1 LLRACHDGA
10 EMNRNLTLAE
20 TIEVARPLNEVFAYI
35 ADFSHIEE
43 WDPAVA
49 RGSRV
54 NDQPLGVGSEFL
66 IELKLGIDLHY
77 RVIDWVPDQ
86 LLRMTV
92 TSVAFSALETLEFE
106 RIPGGTQVKYTAEFE
121 FSMAAAAMAQAF
133 PGIMAQVGAR
143 TAAGMKRALEDRE
156 KAPTASRSVAVADK
170 LVLPGLARFTRFGYW
185 QARRHWKPFS
195 AFLRDKHMVITG
207 ATSGLGLA
215 TARALAA
222 RGAALTLVARDEA
235 KVLQVALELK
245 RATGNQQINVEIAE
259 LSLISEVEALAERLL
274 ARNRPI
280 DALINNAGA
289 LIDPRKTTREGLE
302 QSFALLLL
310 SPYVLTE
317 RLFPLL
323 KAAKGR
329 VINVLSGGMYSQR
342 VCVADLQSSKP
353 PYSGA
358 VSYARAKRGLMI
370 MTELWAERWR
380 SSGIVVNAMHPGWAD
395 TPGVVS
401 SLPLFYRITQPF
413 LRSPE
418 QGADTIVWLAGAT
431 EAGQASGC
439 FWLDREQHPTHVFAH
454 TKESDEERT
463 ALANEL
469 KAYADRRHSNPATGP
484 GDLLGSPA
492 SHLG

>member
-1 LLRACHDGA
+1 
-10 EMNRNLTLAE
+10 MNRKLTLSE
-20 TIEVARPLNEVFAYI
+20 TIEVARPLEEVFAYI

-54 NDQPLGVGSEFL
+54 IKQPLGVGSEFL
-66 IELKLGIDLHY
+66 VELKLGIDLHY
-77 RVIDWVPDQ
+77 RVIDWVAAQ

-92 TSVAFSALETLEFE
+92 TSIAFSGLETIEFE
-106 RIPGGTQVKYTAEFE
+106 RVPAGTKVTYTAAFE
-121 FSMAAAAMAQAF
+121 FSLPAAAMAQAF
-133 PGIMAQVGAR
+133 PGVMAQVGSR

-156 KAPTASRSVAVADK
+156 KAPTASRGTALGDK
-170 LVLPGLARFTRFGYW
+170 LLVPGLARFTRLGYW
-185 QARRHWKPFS
+185 QARRRWKPFS
-195 AFLRDKHMVITG
+195 AFLGNRHMVITG

-215 TARALAA
+215 TARALAE
-222 RGAALTLVARDEA
+222 RGASITLVARDEA
-235 KVLQVALELK
+235 KMLRVANELK
-245 RATGNQQINVEIAE
+245 RETGNHKIYTELAD
-259 LSLISEVEALAERLL
+259 LSLIAEVHALAQRLL
-274 ARNRPI
+274 KRNLPI

-289 LIDPRKTTREGLE
+289 LIEPRHTTREGLE

-342 VCVADLQSSKP
+342 VCVTDLQSSRP

-370 MTELWAERWR
+370 MTELWAEQWR
-380 SSGIVVNAMHPGWAD
+380 TDGIVVNAMHPGWAD

-401 SLPLFYRITQPF
+401 SLPVFYRLTRPL
-413 LRSPE
+413 LRTPE
-418 QGADTIVWLAGAT
+418 QGADTITWLAGAT
-431 EAGQASGC
+431 ESGQVSGH
-439 FWLDREQHPTHVFAH
+439 FWLDREQHPTHVFSH
-454 TKESDEERT
+454 TQESDEERA
-463 ALANEL
+463 ALADAL
-469 KAYADRRHSNPATGP
+469 RDYARTRPE
-484 GDLLGSPA
+484 SPA
-492 SHLG
+492 VIVGADS